1 MTGGASGITP
11 NTGASASGH
20 IKEEKK
26 TPATQ
31 SNFAS
36 TVTGVSQTDAQ
47 SAAFDTAQMPHQ
59 DAANTLQG
67 LKELY
72 SEIQASGN
80 FPGLAQYPVA
90 NMKTPGDVIAA
101 LNRTRTD
108 ASGRSREIAPAI
120 KNHQKLADYC
130 EIRTGKN
137 GHEYIALKSNKG
149 MADKMTNLHAAG
161 ATQVTKDA
169 AREASNSA
177 RAKITQASS
186 TAPQHNPVDEND
198 PLQPV
203 FNEQLQRVNAAVR
216 AIPKPPVPAT
226 FKEKITTFFVKT
238 FLPGFKSSNSLLQR
252 QQAIGILQEYHR
264 EVDAAIDAIKK
275 DAIRQYG
282 TDGNELADK
291 KIQEFKKQLLTQN
304 NIVLMLG
311 QAKDIFKPVPR
322 INYILNKI
330 KESASVDVGL
340 LLVGAFTLGV
350 PGIGVAVTVLGL
362 VTIVIRTGMKSY
374 FASKEYTQVAEL
386 DQEYNEIISNTR
398 ADKTDATPNS

>member
-1 MTGGASGITP
+1 MVKSR
-11 NTGASASGH
+11 
-20 IKEEKK
+20 
-26 TPATQ
+26 
-31 SNFAS
+31 
-36 TVTGVSQTDAQ
+36 
-47 SAAFDTAQMPHQ
+47 
-59 DAANTLQG
+59 
-67 LKELY
+67 
-72 SEIQASGN
+72 QA
-80 FPGLAQYPVA
+80 PIPQ
-90 NMKTPGDVIAA
+90 
-101 LNRTRTD
+101 
-108 ASGRSREIAPAI
+108 AI
-120 KNHQKLADYC
+120 KTHPKLADYC

-149 MADKMTNLHAAG
+149 MAGKMTNLHASG
-161 ATQVTKDA
+161 AAQVTTDA

-186 TAPQHNPVDEND
+186 AAPQHNPVDEND

-264 EVDAAIDAIKK
+264 EVDAAIDAI
-275 DAIRQYG
+275 RQYG

-322 INYILNKI
+322 INYILNKM